1 MEEESLDQ
9 SMPWRLACFWVLG
22 EIDEPGVGPEDP
34 SGRRASSRHT
44 AARAT

>member
-22 EIDEPGVGPEDP
+22 EIDEPGG
-34 SGRRASSRHT
+34 GARRSEWKEG
-44 AARAT
+44 